1 MPVAVDITE
10 TQAEPPVA
18 SIVNRSGQSKI
29 VLICEH
35 ASKHVPSAFG
45 DQGLTEAAKISHAAW
60 DIGAQGLA
68 EQLSATLD
76 AVLVLNTMSRLIYD
90 CNRAPIAPDAMP
102 SQSEKIAVPGNR
114 GLSNEQKLRRIKTVY
129 EPFHSSVQAV
139 LDSAGPEAVF
149 VTVHSFTSVYN
160 GLKRATEIGLIHH
173 QDDRLAKQMV
183 DISERFTHHPFSLN
197 QPYSQRDGV
206 THMLERHGTQNA
218 IMNVM
223 IEVRNDLIDTAE
235 GQHEI
240 AIMLAK
246 VLNQSLQDLEP
257 IAPRD
262 TP

>member
-18 SIVNRSGQSKI
+18 SIVNRAGQSKI

-45 DQGLTEAAKISHAAW
+45 DLGLTEAAKISHAAC

-139 LDSAGPEAVF
+139 LDSAGPEAVWSPCIVLPAF
-149 VTVHSFTSVYN
+149 TTGGNAPLKSVLFIIRMTVLQNKWSTYPSGSRTIPFRSTN
-160 GLKRATEIGLIHH
+160 PTPNATASPIC
-173 QDDRLAKQMV
+173 
-183 DISERFTHHPFSLN
+183 LN
-197 QPYSQRDGV
+197 
-206 THMLERHGTQNA
+206 
-218 IMNVM
+218 
-223 IEVRNDLIDTAE
+223 DTARR
-235 GQHEI
+235 
-240 AIMLAK
+240 M
-246 VLNQSLQDLEP
+246 
-257 IAPRD
+257 R
-262 TP
+262 